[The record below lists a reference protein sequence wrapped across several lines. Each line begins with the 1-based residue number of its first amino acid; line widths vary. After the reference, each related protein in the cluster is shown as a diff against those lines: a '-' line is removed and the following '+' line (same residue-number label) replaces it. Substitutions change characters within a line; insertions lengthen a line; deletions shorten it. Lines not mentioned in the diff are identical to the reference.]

1 MVEKEYAKALFE
13 LAAEKSKEE
22 RYLDFL
28 NAVCTSIQEE
38 PEFLKILTAPLI
50 ELEEKKRI
58 IKNVYH
64 AFDLDFLSFL
74 NLLISNNRF
83 HLIEVIKNEYQDIFS
98 FHQNI
103 LNIEVVSSEKL
114 SKKKLAAI
122 VSNLEEKYPSKKL
135 VVENKVNP
143 DILYGIQIYCNGES
157 LDMSIKNMLA
167 KMKDSL

>member
-13 LAAEKSKEE
+13 LAAEKGKEE
-22 RYLDFL
+22 SYLNFL
-28 NAVCTSIQEE
+28 NLVCNSMKDE

-50 ELEEKKRI
+50 EIEEKKRI
-58 IKNVYH
+58 IKKVYH
-64 AFDLDFLSFL
+64 SFDLDFLSFL
-74 NLLISNNRF
+74 NLLLANNRF
-83 HLIEVIKNEYQDIFS
+83 HLIEVIKSEYQNIFS
-98 FHQNI
+98 FYQNI

-114 SKKKLAAI
+114 SKKRLTAI
-122 VSNLEEKYPSKKL
+122 IKNLEEKYPSKKL

-157 LDMSIKNMLA
+157 LDMSIKNMLE